1 MRQNNFGTGLHKRI
15 QQQAERNGVKLSEL
29 KPHSREIAKRMIE
42 QGALYCV
49 GGVYQWSGDNAHH
62 R

>member
-1 MRQNNFGTGLHKRI
+1 MKSLHKRI

-29 KPHSREIAKRMIE
+29 KPNSREIAQRMIE

-49 GGVYQWSGDNAHH
+49 GVVYRWSGDNAHH